1 MLWTLIPAKSFHQS
15 KRRLAA
21 LFDAEERAAIS
32 AALLARTVRVAK
44 TALADSAIVIVASG
58 DDVADVAHAAGADR
72 VIMPRAEGLNP
83 QLAEAALHV
92 PEGADLLILHAD
104 LPLLTPQDLAALVAT
119 PGPVVLAP
127 DHRGEGTNALLQR
140 AADRFFAFG
149 VGSCVRHR
157 EEAARRGLQ
166 PSLCARPGL
175 ARDLDEADDWAAVEA
190 ALGHGTPLSAAD
202 LIERL
207 KHPI

>member
-44 TALADSAIVIVASG
+44 TALADSAIVVVASG
-58 DDVADVAHAAGADR
+58 DDVADVAHAAGTDR

-149 VGSCVRHR
+149 VGSCARHR

-166 PSLCARPGL
+166 AALCARPGL
-175 ARDLDEADDWAAVEA
+175 ARDLDEADDWTAVEA
-190 ALGHGTPLSAAD
+190 VLGHGAPLSAGG
-202 LIERL
+202 LIDWL
-207 KHPI
+207 KRPV

>member
-44 TALADSAIVIVASG
+44 TALADSAIVVVASG
-58 DDVADVAHAAGADR
+58 DDVADVAHAAGTDR

-92 PEGADLLILHAD
+92 PEGVDLLILHAD

-149 VGSCVRHR
+149 VGSCARHR
-157 EEAARRGLQ
+157 EQAARRDLQ
-166 PSLCARPGL
+166 PALCARPGL

-207 KHPI
+207 KRPI